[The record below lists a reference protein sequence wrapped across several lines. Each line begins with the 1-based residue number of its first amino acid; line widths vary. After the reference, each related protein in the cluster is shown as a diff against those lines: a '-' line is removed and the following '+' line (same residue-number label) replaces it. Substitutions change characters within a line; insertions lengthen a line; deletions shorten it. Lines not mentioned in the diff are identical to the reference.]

1 MSADLQVALYVKRI
15 MEAVE
20 SGIGIN
26 ASDIELGAVELKNAT
41 NDTRAKIAAISTLL
55 TSDAGMAVAAALLAG
70 TNLIGKVGIDQVTA
84 NANEVVKK
92 SVTPTLYN
100 VTLTNA
106 DTEYSQ
112 ALASCKGI
120 EFQART
126 AVDIRFAFVTGKVA
140 TPTAPYMTL
149 KSGQWYYFDGSP
161 TTLYLAS
168 ATAGT
173 VVEIILWS

>member
-1 MSADLQVALYVKRI
+1 MLSGSYSIFRKPGVNGSKIDSSNPVPVMS
-15 MEAVE
+15 
-20 SGIGIN
+20 
-26 ASDIELGAVELKNAT
+26 
-41 NDTRAKIAAISTLL
+41 
-55 TSDAGMAVAAALLAG
+55 
-70 TNLIGKVGIDQVTA
+70 VGG
-84 NANEVVKK
+84 
-92 SVTPTLYN
+92 VTPTLYN